1 MAKDIAII
9 QVCFNLLDPFQRKLY
24 ERASNFPNRSGYC
37 KRLIQWDIDREE
49 VGYVSV
55 GRKTSVVSQAL
66 DDFQVEGFI

>member
-24 ERASNFPNRSGYC
+24 ERAANFPNRSGYC

-49 VGYVSV
+49 VGFDTVRRISSV
-55 GRKTSVVSQAL
+55 AVQVL